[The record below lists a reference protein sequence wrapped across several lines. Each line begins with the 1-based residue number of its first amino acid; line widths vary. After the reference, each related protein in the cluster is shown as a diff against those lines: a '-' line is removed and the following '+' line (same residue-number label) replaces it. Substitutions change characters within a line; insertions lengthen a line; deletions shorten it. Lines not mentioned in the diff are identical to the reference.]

1 MFIFL
6 RHSDESPY
14 PKEAR
19 VFWQMEPCDKTTSLR
34 QNHFALRDRG
44 QMTDY
49 IAPDLCLQP
58 ELQTLFIMSIILG
71 SYSTI
76 QDMQHDRNC
85 TNYKEIE
92 VEDNEV
98 GLASLTC
105 YHSLYTLVYR
115 ICY

>member
-1 MFIFL
+1 MFIFFY
-6 RHSDESPY
+6 RFDRSPY

-19 VFWQMEPCDKTTSLR
+19 VFCQIESCDKTTSLH
-34 QNHFALRDRG
+34 QNPFALGDCA

-85 TNYKEIE
+85 TNYKE
-92 VEDNEV
+92 VEV
-98 GLASLTC
+98 GPASLTC
-105 YHSLYTLVYR
+105 YHSLHTLVYR